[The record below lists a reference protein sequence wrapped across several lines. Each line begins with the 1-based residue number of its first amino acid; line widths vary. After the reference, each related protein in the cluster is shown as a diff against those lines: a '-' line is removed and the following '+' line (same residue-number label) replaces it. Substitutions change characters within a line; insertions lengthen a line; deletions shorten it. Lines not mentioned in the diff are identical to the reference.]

1 MAWSGRA
8 QGRVLRWVV
17 LLVLA
22 GAAGLV
28 LAWAGLPQ
36 WTTVVAVVPLLM
48 LDDVLARWAKK
59 READLG
65 GDG

>member
-8 QGRVLRWVV
+8 RWRVLRWVV

-36 WTTVVAVVPLLM
+36 WTTAVAVIPLLM
-48 LDDVLARWAKK
+48 LDDVLAHWAKK
-59 READLG
+59 READPD
-65 GDG
+65 GDS